1 MKGLKCSIYIIS
13 LLISV
18 CAFATAGHD
27 HEENSHN
34 GKKTVQQVSDSKAD
48 HDETGIVEIDAAAQ
62 KEAEIKTTILQ
73 LQSLPK
79 YIHAPGEMIPNV
91 NQSTKVTPRIAA
103 QVVKRKVNVGDYVET
118 NQPLVILSSVE
129 MAKAQSDLLL
139 AYHEWK
145 RVEGL
150 GKQAVGAKRY
160 QTAQINYRHA
170 VAKLIAYG
178 MSRSQVEHFLKEKDS
193 AEATGQ
199 FILLALQ
206 NGTIYDADVTE
217 GERVEAG
224 HVLYHILDESSLW
237 VDARLSNGN
246 IHLIKI
252 GALALIG
259 KPNHWAQGKVIQIHH
274 KLEKITRT
282 QIVRISVPNKDDMFH
297 PGQFV
302 NCRIAIGDGKPV
314 LAVPESAVLRTADG
328 DWAIYVEVKSNHFK
342 QVEVK
347 LIETVDKQAIIEG
360 VKPGIRVV
368 TENAFAVHSE
378 LLKAGF
384 QTHNH

>member
-1 MKGLKCSIYIIS
+1 MKNLKYGIFILS
-13 LLISV
+13 LLTSV
-18 CAFATAGHD
+18 CVFAEAGHGHKD
-27 HEENSHN
+27 ENTHGN
-34 GKKTVQQVSDSKAD
+34 KKVVQKANSNDD
-48 HDETGIVEIDAAAQ
+48 HDDAGLVEIDASSQ
-62 KEAEIKTTILQ
+62 QEAGIKTTILQ
-73 LQSLPK
+73 LQKVPK
-79 YIHAPGEMIPNV
+79 YLHAPGEVVPNT
-91 NQSTKVTPRIAA
+91 NQSSKVVPRIAA
-103 QVVKRKVNVGDYVET
+103 QVVKRKVNIGDHVAAGQT
-118 NQPLVILSSVE
+118 LVILSSVE

-139 AYHEWK
+139 AYHEWQ

-160 QTAQINYRHA
+160 QTAQINYRH
-170 VAKLIAYG
+170 VSAKLIAYG
-178 MSRSQVEHFLKEKDS
+178 MSRAQVESFLKGKDS

-199 FILLALQ
+199 FTLLAPQ
-206 NGTIYDADVTE
+206 NGTVHDANVTE
-217 GERVEAG
+217 GERVEPG

-246 IHLIKI
+246 VQLIKK
-252 GALALIG
+252 GALALVG
-259 KPNHWAQGKVIQIHH
+259 KPKHWVEGQVIQIHH
-274 KLEKITRT
+274 KLEETTRA
-282 QIVRISVPNKDDMFH
+282 QIVRINIANTDDAFH

-314 LAVPESAVLRTADG
+314 LVVPEAAVLRTADG
-328 DWAIYVEVKSNHFK
+328 DWAIYVEVKPNHFK
-342 QVEVK
+342 QVEIK
-347 LIETVDKQAIIEG
+347 LIETVNKQAIIEG